1 MPKLIAFN
9 EEARRGLER
18 GMNILADAVK
28 VTLGPKGRN
37 VVLEKKWGAPTIT
50 NDGVSIAKEIE
61 LEDPYEKIGAEL
73 VKEVA
78 KKTDDVA
85 GDGTTTATVL
95 AQAMVREGL
104 RNVAAGAN
112 PMALKRG
119 IEKAVEAVSAQL
131 LGMAK
136 DVETKEQIAA
146 TASISA
152 ADTTVGEAIAEA
164 MDKVGK
170 EGVITVEESNTFGLD
185 LELTEGMRFDKGYI
199 SQYFMTDPE
208 RMEAVLDDP
217 YILIAN
223 QKVSTVKDLL
233 PLLEKVMQS
242 GKPLLII
249 AEDIEG
255 EALSTLV
262 VNKIRGTFK
271 SVAVKAP
278 GFGDRRKA
286 MMQDIAILTGG
297 QVISEDVGLKLEST
311 GIELLGQARKVVV
324 TKDETTI
331 VEGSGDAD
339 QIAGR
344 VNQIRTEIDKSDSD
358 YDREKLQERLAKL
371 AGGVAVIKVGAATE
385 VELKERKH
393 RIEDAVR
400 NAKAA
405 VEEGIVAGGGV
416 ALVQA
421 GVNAFEKL
429 ELVGDEATG
438 ANIVRVA
445 LAGPLKQIAINAG
458 LEGGVVAEKVRG
470 LPVGHGLNA
479 ATGEYVDMLAAGIL
493 DPAKVT
499 RSALQNAASI
509 AALFLTTEAVIADK
523 PEKAPR
529 HGRRPDR
536 RHGRHGL
543 LIRLARNTSGG
554 PSLRRGPFRI
564 PVPPQRRGVPMG
576 RDMQVSDSVV
586 IAVDAQTIYDAG
598 RRPRADVAVEPGEH
612 RRDDELC
619 RSHAPRGRGLRRLQQ
634 AWTARWSTECV
645 VTAAEPGRR
654 FGFDVRK
661 IGPRTPFIPGQDRVV
676 GVHLRAG
683 RRRHPGHRDLDR
695 PAPRAGRTGQPRSS
709 TRRRPAA
716 GCSPTS
722 SGATSSA
729 PWRR

>member
-1 MPKLIAFN
+1 MAKTIAFD

-18 GMNILADAVK
+18 GMNQLADAVK

-95 AQAMVREGL
+95 AQALVREGL

-119 IEKAVEAVSAQL
+119 IEKATEAVSAAL
-131 LGMAK
+131 LEQAK
-136 DVETKEQIAA
+136 EVETKEQIAS

-152 ADTTVGEAIAEA
+152 ADTQIGELIAEA

-170 EGVITVEESNTFGLD
+170 EGVITVEESQTFGLE

-199 SQYFMTDPE
+199 SAYFATDME
-208 RMEAVLDDP
+208 RMEAVLEDP

-223 QKVSTVKDLL
+223 SKISAVKDLL
-233 PLLEKVMQS
+233 PLLEKVMQA

-249 AEDIEG
+249 AEDVEG

-286 MMQDIAILTGG
+286 MLGDIAILTGG
-297 QVISEDVGLKLEST
+297 QVISEEVGLKLENA
-311 GIELLGQARKVVV
+311 GLELLGRARKIVI

-331 VEGSGDAD
+331 VDGAGDSE
-339 QIAGR
+339 QVNGR
-344 VNQIRTEIDKSDSD
+344 VNQIRAEIENSDSD

-371 AGGVAVIKVGAATE
+371 AGGVAVIKAGAATE

-416 ALVQA
+416 ALLQA
-421 GVNAFEKL
+421 SAVFEKL
-429 ELVGDEATG
+429 ELDGDEATG
-438 ANIVRVA
+438 ASAVKAA
-445 LAGPLKQIAINAG
+445 LEAPLKQIAVNAG
-458 LEGGVVAEKVRG
+458 LEGGVIVEKVRN
-470 LPVGHGLNA
+470 LTPGHGLNA
-479 ATGEYVDMLAAGIL
+479 ATGDYVDMIAEGII

-523 PEKAPR
+523 PEKA
-529 HGRRPDR
+529 
-536 RHGRHGL
+536 
-543 LIRLARNTSGG
+543 
-554 PSLRRGPFRI
+554 
-564 PVPPQRRGVPMG
+564 
-576 RDMQVSDSVV
+576 
-586 IAVDAQTIYDAG
+586 
-598 RRPRADVAVEPGEH
+598 
-612 RRDDELC
+612 
-619 RSHAPRGRGLRRLQQ
+619 
-634 AWTARWSTECV
+634 
-645 VTAAEPGRR
+645 
-654 FGFDVRK
+654 
-661 IGPRTPFIPGQDRVV
+661 
-676 GVHLRAG
+676 
-683 RRRHPGHRDLDR
+683 
-695 PAPRAGRTGQPRSS
+695 
-709 TRRRPAA
+709 AA
-716 GCSPTS
+716 GADAAAAA
-722 SGATSSA
+722 GMGGGMDF
-729 PWRR
+729 